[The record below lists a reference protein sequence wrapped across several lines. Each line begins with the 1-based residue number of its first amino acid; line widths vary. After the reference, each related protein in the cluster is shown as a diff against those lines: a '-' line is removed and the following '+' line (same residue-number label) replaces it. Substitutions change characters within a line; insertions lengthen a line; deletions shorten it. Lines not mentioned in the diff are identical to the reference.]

1 MIASLCTI
9 QMPFIV
15 TQICLILLE
24 KSPAVRSWIQL
35 DFLNISVGFSKYKLN
50 SDWIPSAGSPREV
63 RGSNPSG
70 GPFSQY
76 FENFKNSIL
85 LITFARGKVIAKW
98 DLQGWPPEDEESDS
112 DIKNTFYFLS
122 SSATVRTHTCVLFC
136 FGAFS
141 SGLSLALKL
150 RWPKLGLQGKH

>member
-9 QMPFIV
+9 QMPFIA
-15 TQICLILLE
+15 TQISLILLE
-24 KSPAVRSWIQL
+24 KSPDVRSWIQL
-35 DFLNISVGFSKYKLN
+35 NFPNISVGFSKYKLN
-50 SDWIPSAGSPREV
+50 SDWIPAAGSPREV

-76 FENFKNSIL
+76 FENFKNSIS

-112 DIKNTFYFLS
+112 AIKNTFYSFS
-122 SSATVRTHTCVLFC
+122 SSATVRTPTCVLFC